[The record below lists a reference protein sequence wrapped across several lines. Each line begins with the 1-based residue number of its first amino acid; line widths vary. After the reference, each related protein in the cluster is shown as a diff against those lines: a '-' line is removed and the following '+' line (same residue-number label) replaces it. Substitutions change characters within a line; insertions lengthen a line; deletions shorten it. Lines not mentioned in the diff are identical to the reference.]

1 MRTRLLSCM
10 LAVLPLAMAL
20 PSQVQA
26 QDAPAAAAQAVYS
39 KEQLD
44 QLLAPIALYPD
55 GVLAQVLM
63 ASTYPLEVVEAARWI
78 EAVTSC
84 CWASTALPRS
94 WVHSSLSLIMVI
106 TCGKATRD
114 CTL

>member
-1 MRTRLLSCM
+1 MRTSLLRCV
-10 LAVLPLAMAL
+10 LAVLPLAIAV
-20 PSQVQA
+20 PPPVQA

-39 KEQLD
+39 KEKLD

-78 EAVTSC
+78 EANPEGVGPLLTIKSM
-84 CWASTALPRS
+84 T
-94 WVHSSLSLIMVI
+94 
-106 TCGKATRD
+106 
-114 CTL
+114 